1 MHVIEGDVPSWSDL
15 HIHEHIG
22 VKFPCLH
29 ASSSREHI
37 KLGDFPTGH
46 IHFPLQVELH
56 VACLGV
62 SFCMKSVYSKT
73 SSRSSSGTRDRVNH
87 ACESGH
93 STGLPGAARFPSKRG
108 RLGCKLCGSTCTC
121 QMLFSLSFPN
131 LLWFFVLSE
140 QKGFPS
146 QKTQHFFLHIAFN
159 ACTKI
164 RNVLLFSLLL
174 LSLMSS
180 KALVLAFRYLLVCES
195 FVSLFDGGKF
205 IKSIFLPHK
214 RI

>member
-1 MHVIEGDVPSWSDL
+1 MPVPA
-15 HIHEHIG
+15 ENM
-22 VKFPCLH
+22 
-29 ASSSREHI
+29 
-37 KLGDFPTGH
+37 LGDFPTGH

-73 SSRSSSGTRDRVNH
+73 SSRASSGTRDRVNH

-131 LLWFFVLSE
+131 LLCFFVLSE

-164 RNVLLFSLLL
+164 RNVLLVSLLF

-180 KALVLAFRYLLVCES
+180 KALVLAFPVS
-195 FVSLFDGGKF
+195 VSVSLLCLCLTGV
-205 IKSIFLPHK
+205 SL
-214 RI
+214 